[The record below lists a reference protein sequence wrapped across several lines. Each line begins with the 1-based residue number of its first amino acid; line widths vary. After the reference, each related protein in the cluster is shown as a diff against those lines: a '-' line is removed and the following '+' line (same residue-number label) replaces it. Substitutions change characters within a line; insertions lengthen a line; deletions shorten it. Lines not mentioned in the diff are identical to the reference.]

1 MTATR
6 AASSSTPETT
16 DLIDRAG
23 GPVMLNL
30 FILLAVCA
38 GAAVLLWRRGSRAY
52 ALVAALL
59 AAFPAWALLRQMPWW
74 AYAVVGLLA
83 AAVVWNHLSRSAAV
97 VTRWSGRT
105 RRKAGV
111 ASTWDI
117 ARHASAHAMR
127 RRAGTVRPSL
137 ADLGRWARLRLPV
150 VEVALELCRVGW
162 VTVWS
167 PIEDVVMIFGGPR
180 TGKTGWLAGRII
192 DAPGAIL
199 VTSTRTDLYG
209 LCAPLRSRRGPV
221 YVFNAVGLGGLESTI
236 TFDPLTGCADPVT
249 ANERATDLLAAG
261 TTAAGAGGDREF
273 WNGQARR
280 VLAALLH
287 AAALG
292 GKGMR
297 EVLAWVS
304 EPEQAKRTVPVLLR
318 RSGVQAFEQDVT
330 QFLET
335 NERTR
340 SSITSTIMPAL
351 GWLSHPAAAEAARPG
366 VGFDVERLLADR
378 ATVFLLGA
386 EETQTGA
393 LVCALTGHIARE
405 ARRIAA
411 SSPNG
416 RLDPNL
422 TLALDEAALISP
434 VPLESWTA
442 DMGGRGVTIVA
453 AFQSRAQL
461 LARWGQHNAATIL
474 NNCGAVLVFGGTRD
488 RDDLQFWSTLAG
500 DRDEPTLTTDMHGR
514 VASRT
519 TRRVPVL
526 PPAQIANLPAGR
538 VLLIR
543 RGIQPVIG
551 HVRMAWERRDV
562 RFDAF
567 TRAHPKLALRL
578 ALADVAVRRCWAR
591 AAAPVRAALA
601 ATRRATVDAWARLRA
616 AAAGW
621 LRALG
626 RRSARVVQQLRDRSR
641 PAASEVPADPSPP
654 VPVPAGGPST
664 TPDEQVAHRGEAG
677 RPDLPI
683 GDGWWTP

>member
-1 MTATR
+1 
-6 AASSSTPETT
+6 
-16 DLIDRAG
+16 
-23 GPVMLNL
+23 MLNML
-30 FILLAVCA
+30 ILLAVLA
-38 GAAVLLWRRGSRAY
+38 GAALLLWRRGSRAY
-52 ALVAALL
+52 ALL
-59 AAFPAWALLRQMPWW
+59 AAGLAVFPVWSLLRQLPWW
-74 AYAVVGLLA
+74 AYALAGLLA
-83 AAVVWNHLSRSAAV
+83 AAVVWHSLSRSSAV
-97 VTRWSGRT
+97 ITRWSGRS

-111 ASTWDI
+111 ASTTDI

-137 ADLGRWARLRLPV
+137 ADLGRWARLRLPAV
-150 VEVALELCRVGW
+150 DVALELCRVGW
-162 VTVWS
+162 ITVWS

-192 DAPGAIL
+192 DAPGAVL
-199 VTSTRTDLYG
+199 VTSTRTDLYE
-209 LCAPLRSRRGPV
+209 LTAPLRARKGPV
-221 YVFNAVGLGGLESTI
+221 YVFNAVGLAGVESTI

-249 ANERATDLLAAG
+249 ANERATDMLAAG
-261 TTAAGAGGDREF
+261 TVAGAGGDREF

-292 GKGMR
+292 GKSMR

-304 EPEQAKRTVPVLLR
+304 EPEQAKRTLPVLLR

-351 GWLSHPAAAEAARPG
+351 GWLSHPAAAAAAQPG
-366 VGFDVERLLADR
+366 AGFDVQRLLVER

-411 SSPNG
+411 TSPKG

-442 DMGGRGVTIVA
+442 DMGGRGVTIIA

-500 DRDEPTLTTDMHGR
+500 ERDEPTLTTDMHGR

-543 RGIQPVIG
+543 RGINPVIG
-551 HVRMAWERRDV
+551 HARMAWRRWDV
-562 RFDAF
+562 RAHAF
-567 TRAHPKLALRL
+567 TIAHPTLALRL
-578 ALADVAVRRCWAR
+578 ALADVAVRRCWKTVTTPIR
-591 AAAPVRAALA
+591 AAFVTAGRGITAWWARCRAAVARWMRAASRFCLRLLRWVRAFVL
-601 ATRRATVDAWARLRA
+601 
-616 AAAGW
+616 
-621 LRALG
+621 
-626 RRSARVVQQLRDRSR
+626 ARVR
-641 PAASEVPADPSPP
+641 PAAREVPVDPAPQVP
-654 VPVPAGGPST
+654 VPVGAPHPGP
-664 TPDEQVAHRGEAG
+664 TPRDGEAG
-677 RPDLPI
+677 RPDVPI

>member
-1 MTATR
+1 MTAATFGNLV
-6 AASSSTPETT
+6 
-16 DLIDRAG
+16 LIL
-23 GPVMLNL
+23 VV
-30 FILLAVCA
+30 LLIA
-38 GAAVLLWRRGSRAY
+38 AAVLWRRGSRAY
-52 ALVAALL
+52 AVL
-59 AAFPAWALLRQMPWW
+59 AAGLAVFPALTLLRQLPWW
-74 AYAVVGLLA
+74 AYALAALAVAVVG
-83 AAVVWNHLSRSAAV
+83 WHRLSRSASV
-97 VTRWSGRT
+97 VTRWSGRS

-137 ADLGRWARLRLPV
+137 AGLGRWARLRLPAV
-150 VEVALELCRVGW
+150 DVALELCRVGW
-162 VTVWS
+162 LTVWS

-192 DAPGAIL
+192 DAPGAVL
-199 VTSTRTDLYG
+199 VTSTRTDLYELTG
-209 LCAPLRSRRGPV
+209 PLRARRGPI
-221 YVFNAVGLGGLESTI
+221 YVFNAVGMGGLESTI
-236 TFDPLTGCADPVT
+236 TFDPLTGCTDPVT
-249 ANERATDLLAAG
+249 AGERAIDMLAAG
-261 TTAAGAGGDREF
+261 VTAGGGGDREF
-273 WNGQARR
+273 WTGQARR

-292 GKGMR
+292 GKSMR
-297 EVLAWVS
+297 DVLGWVA

-351 GWLSHPAAAEAARPG
+351 GWLSHPAAAEAAKPG
-366 VGFDVERLLADR
+366 HGFDVERLLSER

-411 SSPNG
+411 TSRRG

-442 DMGGRGVTIVA
+442 DMGGRGVTIIA

-461 LARWGQHNAATIL
+461 LARWGVHDAATIL

-488 RDDLQFWSTLAG
+488 REDLQFWSTLAG

-543 RGIQPVIG
+543 RGLQPVIG
-551 HVRMAWERRDV
+551 RARMAWRRWDVRAHAFAIEHPVAAARLVAITAAGRRVWVRVTAPARAAFAWCGRRTSAAWAATWATVRRWAAAVGAWTARTGRRLPVWVPGRARRRDV
-562 RFDAF
+562 
-567 TRAHPKLALRL
+567 HEVLI
-578 ALADVAVRRCWAR
+578 
-591 AAAPVRAALA
+591 
-601 ATRRATVDAWARLRA
+601 
-616 AAAGW
+616 
-621 LRALG
+621 
-626 RRSARVVQQLRDRSR
+626 
-641 PAASEVPADPSPP
+641 VPADASEMADLAPI
-654 VPVPAGGPST
+654 A
-664 TPDEQVAHRGEAG
+664 AHRGNGNGASANGTTERGAGRRGDELG
-677 RPDLPI
+677 RPDVPF
-683 GDGWWTP
+683 GDGWWN